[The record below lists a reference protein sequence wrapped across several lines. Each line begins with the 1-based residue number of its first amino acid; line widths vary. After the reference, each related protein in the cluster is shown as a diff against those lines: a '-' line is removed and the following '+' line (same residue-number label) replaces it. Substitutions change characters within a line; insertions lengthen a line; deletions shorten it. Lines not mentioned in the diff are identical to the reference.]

1 MSTLVALSFHRA
13 GWLWLLVV
21 VAGVAAGY
29 LALQSRR
36 PRYTVRF
43 TNLELLDSVAPQ
55 RPGWRRH
62 APAAIYL
69 GALVLLVFAVA
80 GPFHQRRIPKNRATV
95 MLAID
100 TSLSMKATDVQ
111 PNRLA
116 AAKAA
121 ATAFLDVV
129 PKDLNVG
136 LVSFNGH
143 ATLEVAPTTD
153 RTTVRDHIAQLRLGE
168 STAIGDAIETS
179 LDAIESAPPA
189 PNGERVPAY
198 IVLLSDGTTTVGTSN
213 ATAAR
218 DARAQ
223 HVPVETIAFGQQGA
237 TIEVNGEIA
246 DVSVDRDALAAIA
259 AATRGRAFTAEN
271 STQIRNVYHDIGKS
285 IGYLHVPSDLTAWFV
300 GGGIVLL
307 LAASGLSLAWFNRL
321 P

>member
-1 MSTLVALSFHRA
+1 MA
-13 GWLWLLVV
+13 
-21 VAGVAAGY
+21 
-29 LALQSRR
+29 
-36 PRYTVRF
+36 
-43 TNLELLDSVAPQ
+43 
-55 RPGWRRH
+55 
-62 APAAIYL
+62 APADA
-69 GALVLLVFAVA
+69 GAGMELDGSVRALHDWHHDTPPRAVVL
-80 GPFHQRRIPKNRATV
+80 
-95 MLAID
+95 MLHGGA
-100 TSLSMKATDVQ
+100 
-111 PNRLA
+111 
-116 AAKAA
+116 
-121 ATAFLDVV
+121 
-129 PKDLNVG
+129 
-136 LVSFNGH
+136 
-143 ATLEVAPTTD
+143 
-153 RTTVRDHIAQLRLGE
+153 
-168 STAIGDAIETS
+168 ETS